1 MTERFA
7 NRVAIVTGGGSGIG
21 AATARRLADEGARVV
36 ITGRTLDTL
45 EEVAAHHAPGSIVAR
60 TLDVSDAEAV
70 QKTIDG
76 VADELGRI
84 DVLVNSAGIGPSG
97 TVATTSVEDWTRMID
112 TVLTGAFYTIKSA
125 LPHLISGGGGSIV
138 NVSSVSGV
146 GGDWGA
152 ASYNA
157 AKGGLT
163 NFTRALALDHAGD
176 GVRVNAVA
184 PSFTET
190 PMTADM
196 HDDDDLMSRFMDR
209 LPLGRGARP
218 EEVAAAIAFL
228 ASDDASFISGAVLP
242 VDGGLT
248 ASNGQPRLG

>member
-1 MTERFA
+1 MRERFL

-36 ITGRTLDTL
+36 ITGRTRETLD
-45 EEVAAHHAPGSIVAR
+45 EVASHDAPGSIVAR
-60 TLDVSDAEAV
+60 TLDVSDAGAV
-70 QKTIDG
+70 QKTVDG
-76 VADELGRI
+76 VADEFGRI

-112 TVLTGAFYTIKSA
+112 TVLSGAFYTIKSA

-190 PMTADM
+190 PMTAGM